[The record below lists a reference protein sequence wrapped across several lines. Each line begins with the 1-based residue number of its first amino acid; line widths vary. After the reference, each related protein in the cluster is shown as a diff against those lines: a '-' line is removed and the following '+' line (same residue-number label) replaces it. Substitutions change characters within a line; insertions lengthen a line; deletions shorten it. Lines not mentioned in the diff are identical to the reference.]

1 MNSGMNSGK
10 SMIIFFALLL
20 TIVSPFVTAN
30 AATAEKPNIVFILA
44 DDLGY
49 GDVKCFNPES
59 KIPTP
64 NLDRLAQ
71 EGMKFTDAHS
81 SSAVC
86 TPTRYSILTGRYNWR
101 SRLQSG
107 VLGGLSPRLIE
118 QGRLTVAE
126 MLKKSGYRTACI
138 GKWHLGMDWAVH
150 EGKTISPLSIE
161 GPNQVRN
168 VDYSKP
174 IKNGPNSV
182 GFDYYFGIAGS
193 LDMVPYTFIEN
204 DHVVELP
211 TKEVAYPMIIG
222 KTNSWTRRG
231 PGAPGFDAKNVLPEL
246 TRKSIDFIKKT
257 AGKEPF
263 FLYLAFASPHTP
275 IIPEDRWLGKSGI
288 CPYCDFVMATD
299 EAVGKVMKALEE
311 SGVADNTIVF
321 FASDNGCSPAADIKT
336 MLAHGHNPSY
346 KFRGTKADIFEGGHR
361 IPFIVRWNGK
371 IKPESVYPHT
381 VCLVDFMA
389 TVADIIGYKLPDNAA
404 EDSVSLLPALYGKTT
419 EPIREATVHHSINGS
434 FAIRQGK
441 WKLILCPDSGGWSDP
456 RPGNKNNVNLPP
468 IQLYDLEN
476 DIGETKNL
484 YKEHPEVV
492 EKLTKLLEDY
502 VARGRSTPGAPQKN
516 EVPVNIRKNNK
527 SKIQGNN
534 LSDD

>member
-20 TIVSPFVTAN
+20 TIVSPFVTAD

-246 TRKSIDFIKKT
+246 TRKSIDFIKKI

-371 IKPESVYPHT
+371 IKPESVYPPT

-527 SKIQGNN
+527 SKKQGNN